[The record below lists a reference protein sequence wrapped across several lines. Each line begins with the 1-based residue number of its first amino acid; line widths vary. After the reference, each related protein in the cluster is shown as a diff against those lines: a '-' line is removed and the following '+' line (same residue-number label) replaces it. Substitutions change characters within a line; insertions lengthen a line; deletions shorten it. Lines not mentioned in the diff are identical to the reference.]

1 MTRHILKTAFAVG
14 FALLG
19 TIPTVNAKMRL
30 VGTIAV
36 PGETFDSFDISY
48 IDQDMNK
55 LFIADRS
62 NKSIDIF
69 DVLTSNF
76 VGRVGGLTGFN
87 GSNAN
92 AGPNGVATANHGTE
106 AWVGD
111 GDSTVKVIDLKKMKI
126 VDTIST
132 GGKKRADEVAI
143 DPTDG
148 VFIVAN
154 DADEPPFLTL
164 ISTKPGHKIIGKV
177 VFEHATD
184 GIEQTQYNPEDGMF
198 YTDIPIL
205 DKDKTKGALAVID
218 PKTAKVVKMIPVDN
232 CIPHGQAQGKG
243 GKIFLGCNAG
253 TAKNGLPPQM
263 VVVDAHQGKVIAN
276 IAGPGGSDESA
287 ADNKN
292 GTYYSALGNF
302 PAGPTLT
309 VIDAKTNTLKEM
321 VPSGA
326 GAHSVAVSET
336 NHRVFVPVG
345 KAAPCGG
352 CVLVFAPE

>member
-1 MTRHILKTAFAVG
+1 
-14 FALLG
+14 
-19 TIPTVNAKMRL
+19 MRL
-30 VGTIAV
+30 IGTIAI
-36 PGETFDSFDISY
+36 PGETFDSFDISFV
-48 IDQDMNK
+48 DQATNK

-69 DVLTSNF
+69 DVLTSTYI
-76 VGRVGGLTGFN
+76 GRVAGLVGFT
-87 GSNAN
+87 GSNGN

-106 AWVGD
+106 VWAGD
-111 GDSTVKVIDLKKMKI
+111 GDSTVKVIDLKTMKI
-126 VDTIST
+126 VDTIAT
-132 GGKKRADEVAI
+132 GGTKRADEVGV
-143 DPTDG
+143 DPKDG
-148 VFIVAN
+148 VFAVAN
-154 DADEPPFLTL
+154 DADQPPFITL
-164 ISTKPGHKIIGKV
+164 ISTKPGHKILGKI

-198 YTDIPIL
+198 YTDVPEI
-205 DKDKTKGALAVID
+205 DKDKTKGGLAVID
-218 PKTAKVVKMIPVDN
+218 PKTAKIVKIIPVDN
-232 CIPHGQAQGKG
+232 CIPHGQAQGKA

-263 VVVDAHQGKVIAN
+263 SVVDAHQGKVIAT

-292 GTYYSALGNF
+292 DTYYSALGNF

-321 VPSGA
+321 VPTGP
-326 GAHSVAVSET
+326 GAHSVAVSEK
-336 NHRVFVPVG
+336 NHRVFIPVG

-352 CVLVFAPE
+352 CVMVFGEE